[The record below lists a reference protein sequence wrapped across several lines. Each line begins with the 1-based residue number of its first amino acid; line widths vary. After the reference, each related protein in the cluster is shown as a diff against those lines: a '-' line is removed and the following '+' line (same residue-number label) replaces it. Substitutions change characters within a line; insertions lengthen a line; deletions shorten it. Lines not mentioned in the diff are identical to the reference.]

1 VGPSNPSWH
10 FLRAC
15 ARWTTSQKT
24 VLTVT
29 GLEHIPARGPV
40 LIAARHYHHLYDG
53 SALFATIDRPLHVIV
68 GLDWVGKGPLS
79 YVMKRLCTSARWP
92 VVMRASGDEIGRVRV
107 FRKAL
112 RETTE
117 LLREG
122 RVVIVFPEG
131 YPNIDPHSTPKRGEE
146 FLPFQAGFLK
156 FARVAESA
164 GVGPVPIVATG
175 FSYRKL
181 DAGDSSTGKRE
192 WAIHLAFGEPFFLRD
207 MADERSG
214 CIAIEAAVRR
224 LSDAAR

>member
-1 VGPSNPSWH
+1 VGPSNPSWQ
-10 FLRAC
+10 FLRAG
-15 ARWTTSQKT
+15 ARRTISRKA

-29 GLEHIPARGPV
+29 GLEHIPAQGPI
-40 LIAARHYHHLYDG
+40 LIAAHHYHHLYDG
-53 SALFATIDRPLHVIV
+53 CALFATIDRPTHTIV
-68 GLDWVGKGPLS
+68 GLDWVGTGALS
-79 YVMKRLCTSARWP
+79 HVMKRLCQSARWP
-92 VVMRASGDEIGRVRV
+92 VVIRAAGDEIGRLRV
-107 FRKAL
+107 FRQAL

-131 YPNIDPHSTPKRGEE
+131 YPNIDPHSTPKQGDE

-164 GVGPVPIVATG
+164 GVSSISIVPAG

-181 DAGDSSTGKRE
+181 NGNEGNPGNKE

-207 MADERSG
+207 LADDRSG
-214 CIAIEAAVRR
+214 CVAIEETVKR
-224 LSDAAR
+224 LSEA